1 METIGN
7 FLTQPNKD
15 FPLDCDT
22 LDMLQAGTALVAALG
37 NIAGDKLILTGC
49 ELTNNDT
56 QRATG
61 YVCSS
66 RRVTIRTARFC
77 AGRAA
82 TFQGACT

>member
-49 ELTNNDT
+49 E
-56 QRATG
+56 Q
-61 YVCSS
+61 
-66 RRVTIRTARFC
+66 I
-77 AGRAA
+77 GRAHV
-82 TFQGACT
+82 

>member
-49 ELTNNDT
+49 ELTST
-56 QRATG
+56 
-61 YVCSS
+61 
-66 RRVTIRTARFC
+66 
-77 AGRAA
+77 
-82 TFQGACT
+82 